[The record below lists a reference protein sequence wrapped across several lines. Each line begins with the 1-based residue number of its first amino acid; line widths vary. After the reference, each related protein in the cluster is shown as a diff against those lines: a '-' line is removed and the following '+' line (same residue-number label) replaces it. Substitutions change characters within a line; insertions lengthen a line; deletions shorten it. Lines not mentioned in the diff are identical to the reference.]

1 MNAAYHVAHT
11 DYRKKRTL
19 LDIAICETLF
29 STGMRISELCNL
41 KSSDID
47 LHDAT
52 IRIYGKGSKERM
64 IQIGNNDVLKILVNY
79 EKKYISEINQTGYF
93 FVNPN
98 AHRISDQS
106 IRRMI
111 KKYCSS
117 GVTTAHILLKVY
129 ILKGSEYNSPFSHSS
144 TVGGRV
150 PANVNIGTTFFQ
162 N

>member
-1 MNAAYHVAHT
+1 
-11 DYRKKRTL
+11 
-19 LDIAICETLF
+19 
-29 STGMRISELCNL
+29 MRISELCNL

-98 AHRISDQS
+98 AHRIN
-106 IRRMI
+106 
-111 KKYCSS
+111 
-117 GVTTAHILLKVY
+117 KV
-129 ILKGSEYNSPFSHSS
+129 IPVLIDFSPAF
-144 TVGGRV
+144 
-150 PANVNIGTTFFQ
+150 
-162 N
+162 